1 MVEIGELFTTRK
13 MQELLQVDRSTIYR
27 MAESGRLPAIKVGK
41 QWRFPA
47 AEVERWLQG
56 SVSESPAESAA
67 RADTAGRTFTD
78 LVPLECV
85 QLVQDAFAEVIGAQM
100 IVTDLDGVP
109 ITRSS
114 NPSPLFELLS
124 ENDQEHT
131 ICSQTWAE
139 LGQTPVMAPEFV
151 SSAGGLLCARAF
163 VRIGNE
169 LKAMVIIFSVAPESW
184 PPAREVVDRLSELVE
199 IPAGKLSGVLET
211 AYSLS
216 PEKKEQALVTIQRM
230 ANILSHVGNER
241 AELLDRLASIAELSK
256 T

>member
-114 NPSPLFELLS
+114 N
-124 ENDQEHT
+124 
-131 ICSQTWAE
+131 
-139 LGQTPVMAPEFV
+139 
-151 SSAGGLLCARAF
+151 GGLLCARAF